1 MRGLFH
7 FFTFWITIS
16 NKYDRL
22 KNNPEKQN
30 SVSLG
35 VTSIFM
41 SIFGVLSAVGF
52 AYLAYLCFSVD
63 DLAIILTFIFGVI
76 CAISAVVCFFQMLVA
91 SIFYA
96 AYQLR
101 LNRRPIGIVALVI
114 SLLFL
119 VAAVAGIIIVLAGL

>member
-1 MRGLFH
+1 MKGLFR
-7 FFTFWITIS
+7 FLLFWVTVS
-16 NKYDRL
+16 DKYDRL
-22 KNNPEKQN
+22 KDDPDRQD
-30 SVSLG
+30 SVRLG
-35 VTSIFM
+35 VTSILL
-41 SIFGVLSAVGF
+41 SVFGVILAVGF
-52 AYLAYLCFSVD
+52 AYLAYLCFTVE

-101 LNRRPIGIVALVI
+101 LNIRPIGIVALVI

>member
-7 FFTFWITIS
+7 FFTFWITVG

-30 SVSLG
+30 SVRLG

-63 DLAIILTFIFGVI
+63 ELAIILTFIFGLMS
-76 CAISAVVCFFQMLVA
+76 AIAAIACFFQLLVA

-96 AYQLR
+96 TYQMK
-101 LNRRPIGIVALVI
+101 LNRRPIGLVALII
-114 SLLFL
+114 SLLLL
-119 VAAVAGIIIVLAGL
+119 VAAVVGIIIVLVGI